1 LHRKRSTPFCIQ
13 FHAPASKDC
22 NLQDHAGVVVMKA
35 AVVPAVN
42 GKWEVKQWPTPK
54 AGPNQVVMKIH
65 ASGLCYT
72 DVHITHGVVPT
83 QFPRVLGHE
92 PVGEI
97 VEVGSGVTSRK
108 VGDRVGVGW
117 VQKGDGT
124 CEWCLRGKKERC
136 AHPISTGI
144 GLQGSHAEYMLA
156 DADATMP
163 LPAALSYE
171 QAAPIFCAGYTV
183 WSGLRLADPK
193 PHERIA
199 VVGIGGL
206 GHLAL
211 QYSKASGFETIAVTK
226 SKDKE
231 KMIRDMGAD
240 EVVENGEKLL
250 AAGGADVL
258 LATSNSWSA
267 TAEAAKGM
275 RPDGRIIL
283 MGVGNEPLNYTPELM
298 FKRVHLIG
306 SSQNGPEY
314 LYEALDIAAKGKVK
328 VVEEIYKLD
337 DITKAYDRVA
347 EGKVRFRAVIT
358 MN

>member
-1 LHRKRSTPFCIQ
+1 
-13 FHAPASKDC
+13 
-22 NLQDHAGVVVMKA
+22 MKA
-35 AVVPAVN
+35 AVVPSVN
-42 GKWEVKQWPTPK
+42 GKWEVKDWKTPT

-72 DVHITHGVVPT
+72 DVYITHGLIPT

-97 VEVGSGVTSRK
+97 VEVGPGVASRK

-124 CEWCLRGKKERC
+124 CEWCLRGKKELC
-136 AHPISTGI
+136 VNPISTGI
-144 GLQGSHAEYMLA
+144 VLEGSHAEYMLA
-156 DADATMP
+156 YADATMP
-163 LPAALSYE
+163 LPAAISYE

-193 PHERIA
+193 QHERIA

-231 KMIRDMGAD
+231 RSIRDLGAD
-240 EVVENGEKLL
+240 EIVESGDRLL
-250 AAGGADVL
+250 ASGGADVL

-267 TAEAAKGM
+267 TADAAKGM
-275 RPDGRIIL
+275 RPEGRIIL
-283 MGVGNEPLNYTPELM
+283 MGVGGEPLNYTPELM
-298 FKRVHLIG
+298 FKHVRLIG
-306 SSQNGPEY
+306 STQNGPEY

-337 DITKAYDRVA
+337 EVAKAYDRVA
-347 EGKVRFRAVIT
+347 DGKARFRAVIT